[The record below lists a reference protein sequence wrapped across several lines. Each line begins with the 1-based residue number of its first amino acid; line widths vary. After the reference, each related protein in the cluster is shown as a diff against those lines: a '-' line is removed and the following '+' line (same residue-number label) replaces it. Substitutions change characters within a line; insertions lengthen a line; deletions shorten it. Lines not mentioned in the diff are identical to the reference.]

1 MRPRILFV
9 DQSGAPGGGELS
21 LLEIAKHRRETCKV
35 VLLSDGPFRAL
46 LEEAA
51 VPVIVLPAPPAFI
64 GIGRERGGV
73 RQLRALA
80 PILKLARRL
89 AQLAEGH
96 DLLYANSQK
105 AMIIAALAGRLTKK
119 PVIWHL
125 RDILSSDHFGRAQR
139 WAAVNLANLWISR
152 VIANSTA
159 TAEAFVTAGGDGAA
173 VTVVYNGIDPSPFA
187 LISEERQ
194 MRLRADLGLGR
205 EPLVAAFGRLT
216 PWKGQHVLIDA
227 LTLLPGVHAL
237 IVGAALYGEDA
248 YADRLRRQ
256 VKATNLAAR
265 VHFLGFRRDIS
276 DLMSLASVI
285 VHTSIAPEPFG
296 RVLVEGMLAKRPVV
310 ASRAGGAIEV
320 IEDGISGVLVA
331 PNDPHALAH
340 ALADLLS
347 DPSRGRRIAANG
359 YERACRHFSLRAML
373 TNIER
378 EVASVLARNPRQ

>member
-1 MRPRILFV
+1 VRPRLLFV

-21 LLEIAKHRRETCKV
+21 LLEIAKHRREACAV

-51 VPVIVLPAPPAFI
+51 VPVTVLPAPPAFI
-64 GIGRERGGV
+64 GIARERG
-73 RQLRALA
+73 RIRELQALG

-89 AQLAEGH
+89 ARIADGH
-96 DLLYANSQK
+96 DLIYANSQK
-105 AMIIAALAGRLTKK
+105 AMVVAALAGKLSKK

-125 RDILSSDHFGRAQR
+125 RDILSIDHFGHAQR
-139 WAAVNLANLWISR
+139 WAAVNLANLWVSR
-152 VIANSTA
+152 VIANSKA
-159 TAEAFVTAGGDGAA
+159 TAQAFVTAGGDSAR

-187 LISEERQ
+187 LISDERQ

-205 EPLVAAFGRLT
+205 EPLVAAFGRLA
-216 PWKGQHVLIDA
+216 PWKGQHVLIHA
-227 LTLLPGVHAL
+227 LRLLPGVHAL
-237 IVGAALYGEDA
+237 IVGAALFGEDA

-256 VKATNLAAR
+256 VAAMNLAAR
-265 VHFLGFRRDIS
+265 VHFLGFRRDVS
-276 DLMSLASVI
+276 DLMSLARVI

-320 IEDGISGVLVA
+320 IEHGTSGVLVA
-331 PNDPHALAH
+331 PDDPHALAH

-347 DPSRGRRIAANG
+347 DESRGRRIAANG
-359 YERACRHFSLRAML
+359 YERACRHFSLDAML
-373 TNIER
+373 ANIER
-378 EVASVLARNPRQ
+378 EVGSVLAKHHRI